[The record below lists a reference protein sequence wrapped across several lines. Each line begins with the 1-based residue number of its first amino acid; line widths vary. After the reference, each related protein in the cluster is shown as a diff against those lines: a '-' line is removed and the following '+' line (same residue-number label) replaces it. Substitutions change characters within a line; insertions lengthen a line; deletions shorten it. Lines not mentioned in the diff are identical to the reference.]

1 MSARDTIPIAPYT
14 RTVRRK
20 QTIAKV
26 VLWITAGLTIG
37 ILVVIIGY
45 ILFRGFI
52 SDVRTEHPVI
62 AKGQETVSLDW
73 QGNDQIV
80 FFAHRKIR
88 IRDLT
93 IRDIIDL
100 FSGESRDW
108 AITEQDI
115 DVRAFTYRE
124 TDELGGLFFQR
135 YIKPSEKGKYAR
147 RITYV
152 GSEGEMIEEVASTPG
167 GIGYIRAEN
176 RELLEDRRVQV
187 IPVRQIS
194 LIVNSEVLEIKDNLK
209 LRFLTEEQAGRVFRG
224 QVDNWLEVKGVDLPV
239 TVVSYYPNMHLGQ
252 EFQMLM
258 GEEQGK
264 ISSKAVFVRST
275 DEMCETLKST
285 PGAVGYC
292 FYADALAYNPKLILG
307 VERRV
312 VKQNLKLSFIIE
324 PPKKAGKVGGISTII
339 INTVMMIALILLFST
354 PIGVGAALYLNEYAK
369 QGRLMQILR
378 YSTETLAA
386 IPSIIFGLFGYI
398 LFVNIMK
405 LGIGLLSGTLT
416 VTIMI
421 LPTIIRTSEE
431 AFKTVPLSYR
441 EGSLALGATKWQTM
455 TGVVVPAAAPGVI
468 TGVILGIGRAVGETA
483 AILFTMGSS
492 YGLAHSLSDSAR
504 VLSLHL
510 YILAKEGISF
520 ERAFATGAILIFIVL
535 IVNYTTTKLI
545 GRMNRLKG

>member
-1 MSARDTIPIAPYT
+1 MIRKRQVPVAPYT
-14 RTVRRK
+14 RTVLRR
-20 QTIAKV
+20 QTIAKAL
-26 VLWITAGLTIG
+26 LWSTALLTIG

-45 ILFRGFI
+45 ILMRGFI

-73 QGNDQIV
+73 QGNDQII
-80 FFAHRKIR
+80 FLAHRKIR

-100 FSGESRDW
+100 FTGENRDW
-108 AITEQDI
+108 AVTEQDI
-115 DVRAFTYRE
+115 DVRVFTYRK
-124 TDELGGLFFQR
+124 TGELGDLFFRR
-135 YIKPSEKGKYAR
+135 YIEASEQGQYAR
-147 RITYV
+147 HATFVR
-152 GSEGEMIEEVASTPG
+152 SEEEMIEKVAATPG

-176 RELLEDRRVQV
+176 RELLVDRQVQV

-209 LRFLTEEQAGRVFRG
+209 LRFLTADQAEQVFGG
-224 QVDNWLEVKGVDLPV
+224 QVDNWLQVKGVDLPV
-239 TVVSYYPNMHLGQ
+239 TVIRYGPGTHLGE
-252 EFQMLM
+252 EFRRLLGAGEGPVSSRAILVRTPEQMHAAL
-258 GEEQGK
+258 
-264 ISSKAVFVRST
+264 RN
-275 DEMCETLKST
+275 T
-285 PGAVGYC
+285 PGAVGYSY
-292 FYADALAYNPKLILG
+292 YADALSYDPELILG

-312 VKQNLKLSFIIE
+312 VKQNLNLPFVIE
-324 PPKKAGKVGGISTII
+324 PPKKAGRVGGISTII
-339 INTVMMIALILLFST
+339 INTVMMIALTLLFAT
-354 PIGVGAALYLNEYAK
+354 PTGVGAALYLNEYAR
-369 QGRLMQILR
+369 QGRLLQILR

-398 LFVNIMK
+398 LFVNLLKM
-405 LGIGLLSGTLT
+405 GIGLLSGTLT
-416 VTIMI
+416 ITIMI

-431 AFKTVPLSYR
+431 AFKTVPISYR

-455 TGVVVPAAAPGVI
+455 TGVIVPAAAPGIV

-510 YILAKEGISF
+510 YILAKEGVSF

-535 IVNYTTTKLI
+535 IVNYMTTKLI

>member
-1 MSARDTIPIAPYT
+1 MNAGKKISVAPYT

-26 VLWITAGLTIG
+26 VLWITAGVTIG

-52 SDVRTEHPVI
+52 SDVRTENPVI
-62 AKGQETVSLDW
+62 AKGQQTVSLDW

-80 FFAHRKIR
+80 FLAHRKIR

-93 IRDIIDL
+93 IRDIIEL

-108 AITEQDI
+108 AVTEQDI
-115 DVRAFTYRE
+115 DARVFTYRE
-124 TDELGGLFFQR
+124 TDELGSLFFQR
-135 YIKPSEKGKYAR
+135 YIEPSEKEEYAR
-147 RITYV
+147 RTTYV
-152 GSEGEMIEEVASTPG
+152 RSEEEMIGKVAETPG

-176 RELLEDRRVQV
+176 RELLEGRRVQL

-194 LIVNSEVLEIKDNLK
+194 LIVNPEVLEIKDNLK
-209 LRFLTEEQAGRVFRG
+209 LRFLTADQSKQVFGG
-224 QVDNWLEVKGVDLPV
+224 QVDNWLQVKGVDLPV
-239 TVVSYYPNMHLGQ
+239 TVVSFFPKMHLGE
-252 EFQMLM
+252 EFQKLM
-258 GEEQGK
+258 GGQAGT
-264 ISSKAVFVRST
+264 ISSRAVFVRSP
-275 DEMCETLKST
+275 EQMYETLRNT

-292 FYADALAYNPKLILG
+292 YYADALSYNPELILG

-312 VKQNLKLSFIIE
+312 IKQNLKLSFIIE
-324 PPKKAGKVGGISTII
+324 PPKKAGRVGGISTII
-339 INTVMMIALILLFST
+339 INTVMMIALTLLFST
-354 PIGVGAALYLNEYAK
+354 PIGVGAALYLNEYAR
-369 QGRLMQILR
+369 QGRLLQILR

-386 IPSIIFGLFGYI
+386 IPSIIFGIFGYI

-431 AFKTVPLSYR
+431 AFKTVPMSYR

-455 TGVVVPAAAPGVI
+455 TGVVVPAAAPGI
-468 TGVILGIGRAVGETA
+468 LTGVILGIGRAVGETA

-492 YGLAHSLSDSAR
+492 YGLARSLSDSAR

-510 YILAKEGISF
+510 YILAREGISF

-535 IVNYTTTKLI
+535 IVNYTTTRLI